1 MKTRTRWIL
10 IVVAILAVL
19 LMIRMGLSDNGI
31 EVETTRIDRDTL
43 RVTVTEEGQ
52 TRLQDRYLVTAPV
65 SGRLARIDLQEGDK
79 IQEGGRVAR
88 IYPLPAGSRDMAI
101 AQAQLDAAEARRS
114 EVLARL
120 DEARAQVEQTEREL
134 ARRRALVQD
143 SILSQEEFERG
154 QLAATSAQRQLDAAN
169 ASLEAIEAEEAA
181 ARATLAGAS
190 PQTLNGKPVS
200 ILAPSTGHVLRVM
213 QENETV
219 IQAGTPVLAIG
230 NAEQLEVVVDVLS
243 EDAVQIQP
251 GNAVVISAWGGEP
264 LHGRVRLVEPDALTK
279 VSALGVEE
287 QRVNVIVDVPTAP
300 SSLGSGYRVE
310 ASIVIWMGTDVLTVP
325 TNALFQQDGS
335 WQVFRVENGKAR
347 SRSLEIGHRSADAAE
362 VLAGLTAGDEVI
374 LYPTDEVQDGVAV
387 NSGED

>member
-19 LMIRMGLSDNGI
+19 LVIRMGLSDKGF

-79 IQEGGRVAR
+79 IKEGGRLAQ

-101 AQAQLDAAEARRS
+101 AQARLDAAEARKS
-114 EVLARL
+114 EVMTRL
-120 DEARAQVEQTEREL
+120 EEARAQLDQTQREL
-134 ARRRALVQD
+134 TRRRALVQD
-143 SILSQEEFERG
+143 SILSQEEYERG

-169 ASLEAIEAEEAA
+169 ASLEAIEAEAAA

-200 ILAPSTGHVLRVM
+200 ILAPSTGQVLRVM

-243 EDAVQIQP
+243 EDAVQIQS

-264 LHGRVRLVEPDALTK
+264 LHGRVRLIEPDAFTE
-279 VSALGVEE
+279 VSALGVKE
-287 QRVNVIVDVPTAP
+287 QRVNVIVDVPNAP

-310 ASIVIWMGTDVLTVP
+310 ASIVTWMGTDVLTVP

-335 WQVFRVENGKAR
+335 WQVFLVENGKAR
-347 SRSLEIGHRSADAAE
+347 SRSLVIGHRSADAAE
-362 VLAGLTAGDEVI
+362 VLEGLTAGDVVI

-387 NSGED
+387 NPGED